1 MPTWRADQAL
11 QIHRSPHTH
20 HCLHA
25 SRVISQAPSTI
36 RTKHK
41 AEQPC
46 TWTSRLHIHAKYR
59 HECICFV
66 CRTCSPAVHSSIHSS
81 KADDPRGVM
90 YHGARTVA
98 VQVNEVDGHASRK
111 EATANSA
118 FAPQSLFF
126 SKSLLSTMLPVAR
139 LQDDELGLPPRASL
153 TSFCAAKAE
162 RCLISNVVEA
172 RSHNCEVVELLL
184 RQMFAGNQVMRKK
197 RPLQMDRHTLNSLS
211 RVLFPCRSSSPL
223 TDLHSKH
230 SYQDAEP
237 HFSAR

>member
-1 MPTWRADQAL
+1 MAS
-11 QIHRSPHTH
+11 RSSTANTSQPAYTH

-25 SRVISQAPSTI
+25 SRAISQAPSTI

-46 TWTSRLHIHAKYR
+46 TWMSRLHIHAKYR

-66 CRTCSPAVHSSIHSS
+66 CRACSPAVHSSIHSS
-81 KADDPRGVM
+81 IHSSKADDSRGLM
-90 YHGARTVA
+90 FHRARTVA

-111 EATANSA
+111 EATVNSA

-153 TSFCAAKAE
+153 TSFCAKAE
-162 RCLISNVVEA
+162 RCLISSE
-172 RSHNCEVVELLL
+172 S
-184 RQMFAGNQVMRKK
+184 Q
-197 RPLQMDRHTLNSLS
+197 
-211 RVLFPCRSSSPL
+211 
-223 TDLHSKH
+223 
-230 SYQDAEP
+230 EP
-237 HFSAR
+237 QL